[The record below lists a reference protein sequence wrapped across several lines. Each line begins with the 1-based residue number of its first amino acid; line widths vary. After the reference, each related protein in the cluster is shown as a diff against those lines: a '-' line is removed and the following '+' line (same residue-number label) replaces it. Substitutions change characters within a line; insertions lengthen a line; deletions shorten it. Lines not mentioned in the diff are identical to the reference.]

1 MTQRRETIGN
11 IIVVSLLTLLIWWWA
26 AGETSLTEVLYN
38 QQISLVASSGTSTI
52 VRPKT
57 ISEVRVEIRGP
68 RKAVQRMAEKF
79 HELSNVTVGSPGVP
93 STNGLHVIDLVT
105 LETGI
110 VARAQEPVTVVSTQ
124 PASAKIEII
133 LRSQL
138 DAIIQPTL
146 PEGVRTTGAITVDP
160 PTGTLVLPDTLLKEG
175 ETFTL
180 AAIVT
185 PEMLENLEPGRR
197 HVVKAE
203 VSLPAE
209 LLSQSDLIE
218 FEPREVE
225 VSVALLSAEVE
236 HTIPSVPVQVAA
248 PPADLDRY
256 SVTIAQGA
264 GFLRDVTLRG
274 PPDAI
279 TRIEKG
285 ETSVVAFV
293 HLTSD
298 DLVQH
303 VTERPVTMWILP
315 QGVTVVRV
323 GTGNTT
329 TPQVELEIVDRTAP

>member
-26 AGETSLTEVLYN
+26 AGETSLTEVIYN
-38 QQISLVASSGTSTI
+38 QEISLVASKSTSTI
-52 VRPKT
+52 VRHKT
-57 ISEVRVEIRGP
+57 ISVEEVKIRGP
-68 RKAVQRMAEKF
+68 RKAVQRMAERF
-79 HELSNVTVGSPGVP
+79 HELSKVTVGSPGVP
-93 STNGLHVIDLVT
+93 ATNGPHVIDLTT
-105 LETGI
+105 LVTGI
-110 VARAQEPVTVVSTQ
+110 VARAQEPVTVVSTK
-124 PASAKIEII
+124 PASAEIEII
-133 LRSQL
+133 LRSQR
-138 DAIIQPTL
+138 DANIQPTL

-160 PTGTLVLPDTLLKEG
+160 PTGTLVLPDTLVKKG

-209 LLSQSDLIE
+209 LLSKSDRIE
-218 FEPREVE
+218 FDPREVE

-248 PPADLDRY
+248 PPADLARY
-256 SVTIAQGA
+256 SVTIAQGV

-303 VTERPVTMWILP
+303 VTERPVAMWSLP
-315 QGVTVVRV
+315 PGVTVVRV